1 MYDIN
6 TLVSLAPEAGRMRA
20 NFNRADFLEALFGPY
35 TKDSPYFILVSAVDD
50 HGVRPWTR
58 FYPNIVELSNAEFSP
73 DRHVY
78 FGICPRQR
86 MHVGK
91 EHIRYIAALWAS
103 LDIGRD
109 GHSGPN
115 HNFVDT
121 TEAME
126 SIESFPLKP
135 SIIVRSGRGFHLYWL
150 LHSQKKIPD
159 VEPVENLLRKL
170 NDHFRCHSPVGL
182 ESTLRLPGTWNPRGS
197 RTPTKCF
204 VERLDPTLRYYP
216 TEFQNLDLGT
226 LAHEEVA
233 NRPIAPQDQFESTLM
248 VGTLKQRKGLACEV
262 EQAASEDLG
271 NVNEPYVSSEPNLLR
286 KVVENKRNQLR
297 SGKDTASFKRLT
309 DETLDDLADKV
320 ADRLIQRVSENL
332 SDAIINRIIEG
343 VVQQLADRIVTSKA
357 NT

>member
-1 MYDIN
+1 VYDIN
-6 TLVSLAPEAGRMRA
+6 SFVSLAHEAGRMTV

-35 TKDSPYFILVSAVDD
+35 TKETLYFILVSAVDD
-50 HGVRPWTR
+50 YGVRAWTR

-78 FGICPRQR
+78 FGVCPRQR
-86 MHVGK
+86 MRVGK

-103 LDIGRD
+103 LDIGHG

-121 TEAME
+121 AEARE

-159 VEPVENLLRKL
+159 AEPVENLLRKL

-197 RTPTKCF
+197 GTPTKCF
-204 VERLDPTLRYYP
+204 VERLDPTLRYHP
-216 TEFQNLDLGT
+216 TEFQNLDLSA
-226 LAHEEVA
+226 LAHEEVV
-233 NRPIAPQDQFESTLM
+233 NPCIAPQDQFESTLM
-248 VGTLKQRKGLACEV
+248 AGTLKKHEALACEI
-262 EQAASEDLG
+262 EEAHSDGL
-271 NVNEPYVSSEPNLLR
+271 VNENEPCVSSEPNLLR
-286 KVVENKRNQLR
+286 KVIENKRNQLR
-297 SGKDTASFKRLT
+297 SGKDTASFKGLT
-309 DETLDDLADKV
+309 DEALDDLADQV
-320 ADRLIQRVSENL
+320 ADRLTRRVSENL

-343 VVQQLADRIVTSKA
+343 VVQQLANKIGSKA